1 MNDIVERLRTWCHDP
16 NAISAQDLMDEA
28 AGEIGRLRNE
38 AVLTENDF
46 IKTVGELVAAEA
58 QLPRWRPRSE
68 QPPMDKPV
76 LFFTNHLDGFMW
88 IGRRG
93 LLPND
98 VSHWCPLPAPPGESN
113 AS

>member
-1 MNDIVERLRTWCHDP
+1 
-16 NAISAQDLMDEA
+16 
-28 AGEIGRLRNE
+28 
-38 AVLTENDF
+38 
-46 IKTVGELVAAEA
+46 
-58 QLPRWRPRSE
+58 
-68 QPPMDKPV
+68 MDKPV